1 MAKKAKAGDD
11 AAEKKSPKKKIII
24 GVVAL
29 AAGWKLGFIPIAQPK
44 EDAGAVGT
52 TTTTAVVEGDTVEV
66 GDEAIVVN
74 LADTDVAHY
83 ARVAVALV
91 LNEHPSEA
99 SDDEHA
105 AAEADAHAETPAT
118 EAPHIETPATDAGVA
133 ETTPTDAA
141 HVETAS
147 TEAAHV
153 ETASTEAAAHK
164 GAAVGKVASGGGGAE
179 VDPIAAVEG
188 RFPAVQN
195 LVIVELRTWTYAQL
209 LAPDALQVLQARLTE
224 QVQEIYEHDEVV
236 RVVFTQFVVQ

>member
-1 MAKKAKAGDD
+1 MAKKAKAADD

-24 GVVAL
+24 GVVVL

-99 SDDEHA
+99 SEDEHA
-105 AAEADAHAETPAT
+105 EGETPAADAHGDTTTTAAPAAEAPVTEAPVTEVPVTEAHATDAAVETVAT
-118 EAPHIETPATDAGVA
+118 EAD
-133 ETTPTDAA
+133 
-141 HVETAS
+141 
-147 TEAAHV
+147 
-153 ETASTEAAAHK
+153 AHK
-164 GAAVGKVASGGGGAE
+164 GAAAGKATSGGGGE
-179 VDPIAAVEG
+179 VDPAAAVEG

-195 LVIVELRTWTYAQL
+195 LVIVELRQWTYAQL
-209 LAPDALQVLQARLTE
+209 LAPDALQVLQDRLTE

>member
-24 GVVAL
+24 AVVAL
-29 AAGWKLGFIPIAQPK
+29 AAGWKLGVIPIAQPK
-44 EDAGAVGT
+44 DDAGAVGT

-91 LNEHPSEA
+91 LNEHPSEG

-105 AAEADAHAETPAT
+105 AEAETP
-118 EAPHIETPATDAGVA
+118 
-133 ETTPTDAA
+133 TTAA
-141 HVETAS
+141 HVETPATQTAVAETPV
-147 TEAAHV
+147 TEAHV
-153 ETASTEAAAHK
+153 ETPVTEAPAHK
-164 GAAVGKVASGGGGAE
+164 GAAAGKVASGGGGAE
-179 VDPIAAVEG
+179 ADPVEAVEG